1 MSGIFFVCR
10 YLLCMYELECFKIY
24 IYIYIYLFLF
34 LFIYLSI
41 DLCRSFFFK
50 FCIYIYISLSLS
62 RSPSLHIS
70 SFACLFVFQVI
81 PFALWH
87 QYKQQVP
94 VRCTICFSK
103 KQKNGKVSRY
113 NKYVKDPSFYRHV
126 QPAVSFN
133 GFFLRGSV
141 LGTFVVRRL
150 FC

>member
-1 MSGIFFVCR
+1 MCQGYFLYVDICCVCMNWNVSR
-10 YLLCMYELECFKIY
+10 SISISIY
-24 IYIYIYLFLF
+24 FYF
-34 LFIYLSI
+34 YLSI
-41 DLCRSFFFK
+41 FQSISVGLSFLNFV
-50 FCIYIYISLSLS
+50 YIYISLSLS
-62 RSPSLHIS
+62 RSLSLHIS